1 MIIGERL
8 DALEDLMG
16 VQAQATE
23 VSDLLKKLPD
33 LERLLSKIHSIGTP
47 KGQDHPDSRAVLYE
61 EVTYSK
67 KKIVDFLSALEGFK
81 TMQEIVTILGPVA
94 VDFRS
99 RLLRQVCT
107 LHTTALPVTVI
118 VLFTILI
125 LYFLNV
131 LYLLVLSCDC
141 FKC

>member
-67 KKIVDFLSALEGFK
+67 KKIADFLSALEGFK

-94 VDFRS
+94 GDFQS
-99 RLLRQVCT
+99 RLLRQVWT
-107 LHTTALPVTVI
+107 QQH
-118 VLFTILI
+118 
-125 LYFLNV
+125 
-131 LYLLVLSCDC
+131 YLSL
-141 FKC
+141 